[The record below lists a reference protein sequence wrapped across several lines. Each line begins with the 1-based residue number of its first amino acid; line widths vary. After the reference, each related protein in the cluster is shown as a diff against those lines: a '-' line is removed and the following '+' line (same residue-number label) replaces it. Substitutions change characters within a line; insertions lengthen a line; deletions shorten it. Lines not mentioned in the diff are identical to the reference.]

1 MKKIIS
7 KTLLAVCIWHFAGCG
22 NSESQPES
30 QSDTKARPI
39 EVTQVVGIGKV
50 EPRSG
55 LRELAIDQAGIVS
68 EVFKAEGDSVKK
80 GDLILSVDSDQIG
93 LQTENLQI
101 QLKRQNEL
109 TAQALASER
118 QLAAELRMAE
128 SEWQTSRELAMD
140 GAETEQNVQALAK
153 DVEVLRA
160 QYQGAKNVTRS
171 NQLAG
176 REITNQIEQNKT
188 NIRAYSLIASDD
200 GLLVSLDAEKGRAV
214 EAFST
219 LGQLASDE
227 ERVIHG
233 EVDELFADRIKI
245 GDKVT
250 IVKEG
255 SDQQIA
261 DGEIIFLSPILQDK
275 SIFYDKPGE
284 VSDRR
289 VRRFKVGF
297 SQDTSILINTK
308 VECIIHL

>member
-7 KTLLAVCIWHFAGCG
+7 KTLIAACIWHFAGCG
-22 NSESQPES
+22 NSESQPER
-30 QSDTKARPI
+30 QSDTTARPI

-140 GAETEQNVQALAK
+140 GAETEQNVQSLAK

-200 GLLVSLDAEKGRAV
+200 GVLVSLDAKKGRAV
-214 EAFST
+214 EAFAV

-233 EVDELFADRIKI
+233 EVDELFAHRIKI

>member
-7 KTLLAVCIWHFAGCG
+7 KTVLAACIWHFAGCG
-22 NSESQPES
+22 NSESQPQS
-30 QSDTKARPI
+30 QSDTKARPV
-39 EVTQVVGIGKV
+39 EVSQVVGIGKV

-55 LRELAIDQAGIVS
+55 LRELALDQAGIVS

-80 GDLILSVDSDQIG
+80 GDLILSVDADQIG

-101 QLKRQNEL
+101 QLKRQTEL
-109 TAQALASER
+109 TAEALASER

>member
-7 KTLLAVCIWHFAGCG
+7 KTLIAACIWHFAGCG

-30 QSDTKARPI
+30 QSDTTARPI

-80 GDLILSVDSDQIG
+80 GDLILSVDSDQIA

-140 GAETEQNVQALAK
+140 GAETEQNVQSLAK

-200 GLLVSLDAEKGRAV
+200 GVLVSLDAKKGRAV
-214 EAFST
+214 EAFAV

-233 EVDELFADRIKI
+233 EVDELFAHRIKI

>member
-140 GAETEQNVQALAK
+140 GAETEQNVQTLAK

-200 GLLVSLDAEKGRAV
+200 GVLVSLDAEKGRAV
-214 EAFST
+214 EAFAV

>member
-140 GAETEQNVQALAK
+140 GAETEQNVQTLAK

-200 GLLVSLDAEKGRAV
+200 GVLVSLDAEKGRAV
-214 EAFST
+214 EAFAV

-308 VECIIHL
+308 VECIIRL

>member
-7 KTLLAVCIWHFAGCG
+7 KMLIAACIWHFAGCG
-22 NSESQPES
+22 NSESQPER
-30 QSDTKARPI
+30 QSDTTARPI

-55 LRELAIDQAGIVS
+55 LRELAIDQAGIVR

-80 GDLILSVDSDQIG
+80 GDLILSVDSDQIA

-140 GAETEQNVQALAK
+140 GAETEQNVQSLAK

-188 NIRAYSLIASDD
+188 NIRTYSLIASDD
-200 GLLVSLDAEKGRAV
+200 GVLVSLDAKKGRAV
-214 EAFST
+214 EAFAV

-233 EVDELFADRIKI
+233 EVDELFAHRIKI

>member
-7 KTLLAVCIWHFAGCG
+7 KTLIAACIWHFAGCG
-22 NSESQPES
+22 NNESQPER
-30 QSDTKARPI
+30 QSDTTARPI

-55 LRELAIDQAGIVS
+55 LRELAIDQAGIVR

-140 GAETEQNVQALAK
+140 GAETEQNVQSLAK

-200 GLLVSLDAEKGRAV
+200 GVLVSLDAKKGRAV
-214 EAFST
+214 EAFAV

-233 EVDELFADRIKI
+233 EVDELFAHRIKI

>member
-7 KTLLAVCIWHFAGCG
+7 KTLIAACIWHFAGCG

-30 QSDTKARPI
+30 QSDTTARPI

-55 LRELAIDQAGIVS
+55 LRELAIDQAGIVR

-80 GDLILSVDSDQIG
+80 GDLILSVDSDQIA

-140 GAETEQNVQALAK
+140 GAETEQNVQSLAK

-200 GLLVSLDAEKGRAV
+200 GVLVSLDAEKGRAV
-214 EAFST
+214 EAFAV

-233 EVDELFADRIKI
+233 EVDELFAHRIKI

>member
-7 KTLLAVCIWHFAGCG
+7 KTLIAACIWHFAGCG
-22 NSESQPES
+22 NSESQPQS
-30 QSDTKARPI
+30 QSDTTARPI

-55 LRELAIDQAGIVS
+55 LRELAIDQAGIVR

-80 GDLILSVDSDQIG
+80 GDLILSVDSDQIA

-140 GAETEQNVQALAK
+140 GAETEQNVQSLAK

-188 NIRAYSLIASDD
+188 NIRTYSLIASDD
-200 GLLVSLDAEKGRAV
+200 GVLVSLDAEKGRAV
-214 EAFST
+214 EAFAV

-233 EVDELFADRIKI
+233 EVDELFAHRIKI

-261 DGEIIFLSPILQDK
+261 DGEIVFLSPILQDK